1 MEKIELSEPYTMT
14 NREKEVYR
22 TLRTN
27 LEFTGIENRVI
38 AITSCTPND
47 GKSTVSYYLAT
58 ALAEGGKSTL
68 IIDADM
74 RKSVFAQRFQL
85 EGQLKGLS
93 HFLSGQIDVKDV
105 IYTTNKEKM
114 YILPSG
120 VFPSNP
126 TELLANNRMEK
137 LLPALKGMFDYI
149 IIDTPPLGSVIDAAV
164 IAKHSDASM
173 LVLAANVSAKAEAK
187 KVVEQLKTANSN
199 FLGVVLNKVDAKE
212 SGYYYY
218 KRYGNYYGY
227 GKGYNK
233 YYE

>member
-1 MEKIELSEPYTMT
+1 MEKIELNEPYSMT

-27 LEFTGIENRVI
+27 LEFTGVENRVI
-38 AITSCTPND
+38 AVTSCTPND
-47 GKSTVSYYLAT
+47 GKSTVSFYLAA
-58 ALAEGGKSTL
+58 ALAESGKSTL

-74 RKSVFAQRFQL
+74 RKSVFAQRFQV
-85 EGQLKGLS
+85 EGELKGLS
-93 HFLSGQIDVKDV
+93 HLLSGQSEVKDV
-105 IYTTNKEKM
+105 IYMTNKDKLF
-114 YILPSG
+114 ILPPG
-120 VFPSNP
+120 KFPSNP
-126 TELLANNRMEK
+126 TELLANGRLEK
-137 LLPALKGMFDYI
+137 LLPALKGMFDYV

-164 IAKHSDASM
+164 IAKNSDASM
-173 LVLAANVSAKAEAK
+173 LVLAANVSAKGEAK